1 MSAESYTLDSLGWGA
16 ALRSGQRVISEDGEC
31 RVVQFSGDFMSLVTE
46 DEAFERH
53 NLRWMLWH
61 HARELLRPFSELR
74 SEFFDWPGA
83 ALAGTSK
90 IEIGDF
96 GKGGLKLILPTTK
109 KIMTRRDYHPLGKV
123 DREPIFRVIKCHQ
136 SMGKPVE
143 VWQKTGKR
151 ALFHLVNKCGSFL
164 QCPVCSHRIVMGR
177 REELKQAFESL
188 VGRGGMGYLITLT
201 VPHSRSDLL
210 EDLLRQMLYARD
222 RLNNSAWAKRV
233 ERKPGKRSP
242 DRLGHKYIGRIRSL
256 EMTFSVEAGW
266 HPHLHELWVFNAP
279 LSQVELSVFDGL
291 PLAWADCCEDWWLR
305 RPSVLH
311 GVDIRPIF
319 NNAEYLSKFS
329 LNERRWGLEK
339 ELASSGQK
347 SKSHSPWAL
356 LELSMFGDRLARSKF
371 LEYAQAM
378 HSVQPSSIHVSGNL
392 NYAIKQLGLTLRDD
406 DTLSKIIESEAE
418 LLMEISVEDYRII
431 SSKNLFTTVLRLAE
445 TGGPELV
452 RNFIN
457 SKRGV

>member
-1 MSAESYTLDSLGWGA
+1 
-16 ALRSGQRVISEDGEC
+16 
-31 RVVQFSGDFMSLVTE
+31 
-46 DEAFERH
+46 
-53 NLRWMLWH
+53 
-61 HARELLRPFSELR
+61 
-74 SEFFDWPGA
+74 
-83 ALAGTSK
+83 
-90 IEIGDF
+90 
-96 GKGGLKLILPTTK
+96 
-109 KIMTRRDYHPLGKV
+109 
-123 DREPIFRVIKCHQ
+123 
-136 SMGKPVE
+136 
-143 VWQKTGKR
+143 
-151 ALFHLVNKCGSFL
+151 
-164 QCPVCSHRIVMGR
+164 MGR

-188 VGRGGMGYLITLT
+188 VVRGGMGYLITLT
-201 VPHSRSDLL
+201 VPHSRSDFL

-222 RLNNSAWAKRV
+222 RLNNSGWAKRV
-233 ERKPGKRSP
+233 ERKPGKRSA
-242 DRLGHKYIGRIRSL
+242 DRLGDKYVGRIRTL
-256 EMTFSVEAGW
+256 EVTFSVEAGW

-291 PLAWADCCEDWWLR
+291 PSAWADACEDWWLR

-356 LELSMFGDRLARSKF
+356 LELSMYGDRLARSKF

-445 TGGPELV
+445 TGGPEAV

-457 SKRGV
+457 TRKGV